1 LQHHLCDP
9 KWGHWRHYWVQVEG
23 IIDQV
28 AIEKLQRGLMLK
40 DGLSLP
46 ARARC
51 LDADQYGPL
60 PARQPPIRHRL
71 SVPTSWMELS
81 LREGRNR
88 QVRRMSAA
96 VGFPT
101 LRLIR
106 VAIDLMDGA
115 KPLSLEGL
123 APGEWRSVSAEE
135 EMRLQRLIN

>member
-1 LQHHLCDP
+1 
-9 KWGHWRHYWVQVEG
+9 
-23 IIDQV
+23 
-28 AIEKLQRGLMLK
+28 
-40 DGLSLP
+40 
-46 ARARC
+46 
-51 LDADQYGPL
+51 
-60 PARQPPIRHRL
+60 
-71 SVPTSWMELS
+71 MELS